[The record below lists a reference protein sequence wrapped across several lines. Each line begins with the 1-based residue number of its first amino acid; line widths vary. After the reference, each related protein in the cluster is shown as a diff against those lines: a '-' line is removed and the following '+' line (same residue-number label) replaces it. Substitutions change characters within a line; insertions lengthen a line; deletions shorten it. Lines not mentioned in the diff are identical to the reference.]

1 MEPHSSGK
9 PIVADQGTEALNA
22 QMVALVSDPH
32 FTIDPYPAYRAFLDA
47 PGWET
52 PSGYRVFSRYKDVQ
66 DILRDP
72 NSFGQEGIPYPNFH
86 VLNPPEHTRLRK
98 LVAKAFTQRAVNE
111 RHGQIVAFVD
121 ELVDGFIADG
131 EIDFMTRFALELPG
145 RVGASLLDVPQE
157 DIPLWNDWLWAIGQF
172 RGKTHYLHEGSAE
185 DKKAATDAA
194 AAAADYFRHLIAERK
209 SVRGIDMV
217 SALLAAREGEDRL
230 SEDEVLY
237 SLVLILGGSLHTTA
251 SQLGNTFRALFAHPD
266 QMAALEADPGL
277 VNGAV
282 EEGLRYDGSLQ
293 AEYRVARVDAEVN
306 GVSIKQ
312 GQHIIVA
319 IGAANHD
326 PLQFP
331 NPEKFDIRRENAGQ
345 HLTFGMGIHRCLGA
359 QLAQS
364 EMRVAVETLVRRL
377 PKLRQA
383 GSTVQHEYDRWRGL
397 TTLPVTWEVA

>member
-1 MEPHSSGK
+1 MEAHPDGT
-9 PIVADQGTEALNA
+9 PIANGGNDPAVNA
-22 QMVALVSDPH
+22 RMATLVGDPSFH
-32 FTIDPYPAYRAFLDA
+32 VDPYPAYRAFLAA

-66 DILRDP
+66 DILRDATA
-72 NSFGQEGIPYPNFH
+72 FGQEGIPYPNFH

-121 ELVDGFIADG
+121 ELVDSFIADG
-131 EIDFMTRFALELPG
+131 EMDFMNRFALELPG
-145 RVGASLLDVPQE
+145 RVGASLLDVPYQ

-172 RGKTHYLHEGSAE
+172 RGKTHYLNEGTAE
-185 DKKAATDAA
+185 GKKAATEAA
-194 AAAADYFRHLIAERK
+194 AAAADYFRHLIAERQ
-209 SVRGIDMV
+209 SVSGIDMV
-217 SALLAAREGEDRL
+217 SALLRAREGEDRL
-230 SEDEVLY
+230 TEEEVLY

-266 QMAALEADPGL
+266 QLAALEADPGL

-293 AEYRVARVDAEVN
+293 AEYRVARMDAEVN
-306 GVSIKQ
+306 GVPVKQ

-331 NPEKFDIRRENAGQ
+331 NPEKFDIRRDNAAQ

-364 EMRVAVETLVRRL
+364 EMRVAVEALVRRL
-377 PKLRQA
+377 PKLRQVGA
-383 GSTVQHEYDRWRGL
+383 PVQHEYDRWRGL
-397 TTLPVTWEVA
+397 TSLPVAWEAA

>member
-1 MEPHSSGK
+1 MAVQSSEEPAASGS
-9 PIVADQGTEALNA
+9 NA
-22 QMVALVSDPH
+22 ATIARIVALVGDPGFH
-32 FTIDPYPAYRAFLDA
+32 IDPYPAYRAFLDA

-66 DILRDP
+66 DIMRDFDG
-72 NSFGQEGIPYPNFH
+72 FGQEGIPYPNFH

-111 RHGQIVAFVD
+111 RYDQIVAFVN
-121 ELVDGFIADG
+121 ELVDDVIADG
-131 EIDFMTRFALELPG
+131 KMDFMQRFALELPG
-145 RVGASLLDVPQE
+145 RVGASLLDVPYE
-157 DIPLWNDWLWAIGQF
+157 DIPQWNQWLWAIGQF
-172 RGKTHYLHEGSAE
+172 RGKTNYLTEGTEAG
-185 DKKAATDAA
+185 KKAATQAA
-194 AAAADYFRHLIAERK
+194 AAAADYFRHLIAERQ

-217 SALLAAREGEDRL
+217 SALLGAREGEDKL
-230 SEDEVLY
+230 SEEEILY

-251 SQLGNTFRALFAHPD
+251 SQLGNTFRALFENPD
-266 QMAALEADPGL
+266 QLAALEADPSL

-293 AEYRVARVDAEVN
+293 AEYRVCRVDTEVN
-306 GVSIKQ
+306 GVPVKQ
-312 GQHIIVA
+312 GQHVILAV
-319 IGAANHD
+319 GAANHD

-331 NPEKFDIRRENAGQ
+331 EPEKFDIRRANAAQ

-364 EMRVAVETLVRRL
+364 EMRIAVETLLRRL

-383 GSTVQHEYDRWRGL
+383 GGMVQHEYDRWRGL
-397 TTLPVTWEVA
+397 SSMPVVWEVA